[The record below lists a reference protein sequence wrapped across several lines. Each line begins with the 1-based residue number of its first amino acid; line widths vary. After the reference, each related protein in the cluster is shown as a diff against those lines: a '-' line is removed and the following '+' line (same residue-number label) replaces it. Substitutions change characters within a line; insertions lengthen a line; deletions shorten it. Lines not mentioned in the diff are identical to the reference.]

1 MAEQLET
8 FTAKVTAPAIS
19 GVPIQGTVDSLKV
32 NTDGL
37 KSVAQDMNAKRDEI
51 MNIYNGTLKQI
62 IESSKECI
70 STSGLDFDMV
80 NSVFERTFKNLDT
93 SISQLSDVLLNKI
106 IPSYEE
112 LSAEIRYAFNTEFAD
127 EMSNLLGIA
136 SATSKKTY

>member
-1 MAEQLET
+1 MAET
-8 FTAKVTAPAIS
+8 IAKLNGSID
-19 GVPIQGTVDSLKV
+19 QLKV
-32 NTDGL
+32 NTEGL

-70 STSGLDFDMV
+70 STSGLDFDSV
-80 NSVFERTFKNLDT
+80 NFVFERTFKNLDT

-112 LSAEIRYAFNTEFAD
+112 LSAEIRYAFNNEFAE

>member
-1 MAEQLET
+1 MAET
-8 FTAKVTAPAIS
+8 IAKFNASTD
-19 GVPIQGTVDSLKV
+19 QLKV
-32 NTDGL
+32 NTEGL

-70 STSGLDFDMV
+70 STSGLDFDSV
-80 NSVFERTFKNLDT
+80 NFVFERTFKNLDT

-112 LSAEIRYAFNTEFAD
+112 LSAEIRYAFNNEFAE